1 MCIGHSH
8 MNGTNELTCVCGWQ
22 VDEYWKKYP
31 FLSAC
36 RSGASEDAES
46 RRNRKEME
54 ENLLILFRR
63 HPLFIS
69 PCFLMW
75 RWSPDCSMV

>member
-1 MCIGHSH
+1 MR
-8 MNGTNELTCVCGWQ
+8 VWQ

-31 FLSAC
+31 FLSA
-36 RSGASEDAES
+36 RRWGASEDAES

-63 HPLFIS
+63 HPLFIA